1 MTMHQTH
8 QTDHPHVRPPGPSFP
23 RRWPALALL
32 SVAQFM
38 LILDVTVVNVALPD
52 IGADLG
58 LGRAALTW
66 VVTAYTLC
74 FGGLMLLG
82 GRLADLAGPRRIVLA
97 GLALF
102 TAASLI
108 SGLSTSAAMLIAG
121 RVAQGIGAALL
132 SPAALAAVTRMF
144 HGAERAKALGVW
156 AALGGTGAAAG
167 VLVGGALTSGP
178 GWQWIFFINVPVG
191 AAVLLALP
199 GLLVNLPGSGR
210 QSLDV
215 LGALLVAGSTAALIY
230 ALIGAGD
237 KGWLAG
243 STLLWVTVAIA
254 GYALFTLVERRR
266 ATPLVDLRLLTRRP
280 VVTGAYLMVVA
291 TGLLIAAF
299 FLGSFLLQHQR
310 GHSALAT
317 GLLFLPVA
325 IGTGIGAHL
334 ASRAVAHAGGRSLAA
349 AGLALAAIGLS
360 LAAPVGP
367 TPLLIIGLSLSAA
380 GLGATFVAATTTA
393 LGLIRPEEAGVASGI
408 INTFHEIGGAVG
420 VAVVSSIAAA
430 SLAGGPT
437 SGFTT
442 AFTVTAVA
450 AVVAAAVTLAIAP
463 REKPLVSDIPYA
475 H

>member
-1 MTMHQTH
+1 MHQTH
-8 QTDHPHVRPPGPSFP
+8 EQMLHTQPHAPVHP
-23 RRWPALALL
+23 RRWQALALL
-32 SVAQFM
+32 SIAQFM

-58 LGRAALTW
+58 LGRTALTW

-82 GRLADLAGPRRIVLA
+82 GRLADLAGPRRIVLT

-102 TAASLI
+102 TAASLA
-108 SGLSTSAAMLIAG
+108 SGLSTSAATLIAG
-121 RVAQGIGAALL
+121 RVAQGMGAALL

-167 VLVGGALTSGP
+167 VLVGGALTAGP
-178 GWQWIFFINVPVG
+178 GWEWIFFVNVPVG
-191 AAVLLALP
+191 VAVLLALP
-199 GLLVNLPGSGR
+199 RVLTDLPGIGR
-210 QSLDV
+210 RRIDV
-215 LGALLVAGSTAALIY
+215 IGALLATGSTAALIY

-237 KGWLAG
+237 TGWLAG
-243 STLLWVTVAIA
+243 STLLWLLTAVI
-254 GYALFTLVERRR
+254 GYAAFALLERRR
-266 ATPLVDLRLLTRRP
+266 AEPLIDLGILARRP
-280 VVTGAYLMVVA
+280 VVTGAFLMVVA
-291 TGLLIAAF
+291 TGLLIAGF

-325 IGTGIGAHL
+325 IGTGVGAHL
-334 ASRAVAHAGGRSLAA
+334 ASRAVGRTGGRPLAAGGLLVAA
-349 AGLALAAIGLS
+349 AGLG

-367 TPLLIIGLSLSAA
+367 TSVLITGLALAAA

-393 LGLIRPEEAGVASGI
+393 LGLIRPEEAGAASGI
-408 INTFHEIGGAVG
+408 VNTFHEIGGAVG
-420 VAVVSSIAAA
+420 VAVVSSIAAV

-437 SGFTT
+437 DGFTA
-442 AFTVTAVA
+442 AFTATAVA
-450 AVVAAAVTLAIAP
+450 AVAAAGLTVLIAP
-463 REKPLVSDIPYA
+463 RQKPVVGDVPYA